1 VLARCFVLDVR
12 EPEEYKVG
20 RIEGATN
27 IPLNSL
33 RERLNEHPREK
44 RIIVYCAAGLRAY
57 LACRILS
64 QNGFP
69 EVYNLSG
76 GYKTY
81 EFVTEKQ
88 ANEDIFEGD
97 VIGKDDDIY
106 QAPVDEA

>member
-1 VLARCFVLDVR
+1 
-12 EPEEYKVG
+12 
-20 RIEGATN
+20 
-27 IPLNSL
+27 
-33 RERLNEHPREK
+33 
-44 RIIVYCAAGLRAY
+44 
-57 LACRILS
+57 LS

-106 QAPVDEA
+106 QAPVDKA